1 VHDAPSVS
9 DVELMRQV
17 QAGRPERFSELV
29 RRYQSALLR
38 VAMSRLGRHDWAEEA
53 VQETFV
59 AAFKSAHT
67 YREEFGFRTWLWTI
81 LLNKCKAFFTR
92 RVRRPE
98 PVAWSEAVKSGEISG
113 EPALPAAPSPLA
125 QILADE
131 RSQQVDRLLAKLD
144 GLQADALRLRF
155 FAGMTFPEIAETVG
169 CSVGTAKNRVK
180 AGLVRMAELM
190 AAGPSGPSGPS
201 RNVEV
206 P

>member
-1 VHDAPSVS
+1 MYDALPAS

-17 QAGRPERFSELV
+17 QAGRPERFAELV

-38 VAMSRLGRHDWAEEA
+38 VAMSRLGRHDWSEEA

-92 RVRRPE
+92 RARRPD
-98 PVAWSEAVKSGEISG
+98 PVPWSEAVRSGELLG
-113 EPALPAAPSPLA
+113 EPTSSGPPLPLA
-125 QILADE
+125 QLLADE
-131 RSQQVDRLLAKLD
+131 RSEQVDRLLTKLED
-144 GLQADALRLRF
+144 EKAVALRLRF
-155 FAGMTFPEIAETVG
+155 FAGMTFPEIAEIVG

-180 AGLVRMAELM
+180 AGLIRMAELM
-190 AAGPSGPSGPS
+190 AAGPSG
-201 RNVEV
+201 EV